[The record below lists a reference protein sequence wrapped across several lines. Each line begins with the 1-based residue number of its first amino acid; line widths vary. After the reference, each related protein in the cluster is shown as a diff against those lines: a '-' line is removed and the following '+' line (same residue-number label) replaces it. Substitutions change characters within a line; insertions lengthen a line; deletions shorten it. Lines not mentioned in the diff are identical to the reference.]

1 MRRSTS
7 LAVLVAIATA
17 GATAACSSLHLSH
30 RHQPESVV
38 VLLRDET
45 GSVGKA
51 SVANKKG
58 DVMLDEEREATRVN
72 GHKPPSKPVPMNEAE
87 VRQMFGDA
95 LSAMPGGPLRFTL
108 NFKFE
113 SDELTDEARAIVP
126 QIVKLVA
133 QRPVPDVVVVGH
145 TDTMGTPAANYELGM
160 KRAMTVRALLV
171 DAGLDPALI
180 EASSLGEAD
189 LLIKTPDE
197 TPEPRNRRVDITVR

>member
-1 MRRSTS
+1 MRRSTTLVVVA
-7 LAVLVAIATA
+7 LAAA
-17 GATAACSSLHLSH
+17 GAAAGCSPLHLSH
-30 RHQPESVV
+30 QHHESLV
-38 VLLRDET
+38 VLVRDDS
-45 GSVGKA
+45 GGVGKA
-51 SVANKKG
+51 SVSNKAG

-72 GHKPPSKPVPMNEAE
+72 GHKAPTRPSALGEAE
-87 VRQMFGDA
+87 VREMFGDA
-95 LSAMPGGPLRFTL
+95 LSAMPGAPLRFTL

-113 SDELTDEARAIVP
+113 SDELTDEARVIVP

-171 DAGLDPALI
+171 EAGLDPALI
-180 EASSLGEAD
+180 EVSSLGEAD
-189 LLIKTPDE
+189 LLVKTPDD

>member
-7 LAVLVAIATA
+7 LSVATLAIAGAAA
-17 GATAACSSLHLSH
+17 GCAPLHLSH
-30 RHQPESVV
+30 QHRESLV
-38 VLLRDET
+38 VLMRDDT
-45 GSVGKA
+45 GGVGKA
-51 SVANKKG
+51 SVSNKAG

-72 GHKPPSKPVPMNEAE
+72 GHKPPTRPSPLGEAE
-87 VRQMFGDA
+87 LRQMFGGA

-126 QIVKLVA
+126 QIVTLVA

-160 KRAMTVRALLV
+160 KRAMSVRALLV

-180 EASSLGEAD
+180 EVSSLGETDLMVKTAD
-189 LLIKTPDE
+189 DP
-197 TPEPRNRRVDITVR
+197 PEPRNRRVDITVR

>member
-7 LAVLVAIATA
+7 FSGIVALVTA
-17 GATAACSSLHLSH
+17 GAAAACSPLPFSH

-38 VLLRDET
+38 VLLRDDT
-45 GSVGKA
+45 GGVGKA
-51 SVANKKG
+51 TVANKKG
-58 DVMLDEEREATRVN
+58 DVMLDDERDATRVN
-72 GHKPPSKPVPMNEAE
+72 GHKPPSKPSPMAEAE
-87 VRQMFGDA
+87 VREMFGDA

-113 SDELTDEARAIVP
+113 SDELTDEARAVVP
-126 QIVKLVA
+126 QIVTLVA

-145 TDTMGTPAANYELGM
+145 TDTMGTVVANYELGM

-171 DAGLDPALI
+171 EAGLDPALI
-180 EASSLGEAD
+180 EVSSLGETD
-189 LLIKTPDE
+189 LLVRTPDE

>member
-7 LAVLVAIATA
+7 LSALVALVTA
-17 GATAACSSLHLSH
+17 GAAAACSPLLFSH
-30 RHQPESVV
+30 HHQPESVV
-38 VLLRDET
+38 VLLRDDT
-45 GSVGKA
+45 GGVGKA

-72 GHKPPSKPVPMNEAE
+72 GHKAPTKPSPIGEAE

-113 SDELTDEARAIVP
+113 SDELTDEARAVVP
-126 QIVKLVA
+126 QIVTLVA

-160 KRAMTVRALLV
+160 KRALTVRALLV
-171 DAGLDPALI
+171 EAGLDPALI
-180 EASSLGEAD
+180 EVSSLGEAD
-189 LLIKTPDE
+189 LLVRTADE

>member
-7 LAVLVAIATA
+7 LAVLVALVSA

-30 RHQPESVV
+30 HHQPESVV
-38 VLLRDET
+38 VLLRDDT

-51 SVANKKG
+51 WVANKKG
-58 DVMLDEEREATRVN
+58 DVMLAEEREATRVN
-72 GHKPPSKPVPMNEAE
+72 GRKPPSPPSPMNEAE
-87 VRQMFGDA
+87 VREMFGDA

-113 SDELTDEARAIVP
+113 SDELTDEARAVVP

-145 TDTMGTPAANYELGM
+145 TDTMGTPTANYDLGM

-180 EASSLGEAD
+180 EVSSLGETD
-189 LLIKTPDE
+189 LLVKTPDE
-197 TPEPRNRRVDITVR
+197 TPEPLNRRVDITVR

>member
-7 LAVLVAIATA
+7 LAVLAALVTA

-72 GHKPPSKPVPMNEAE
+72 GHKPPSKPSPMNEAE
-87 VRQMFGDA
+87 VRAMFGAA

-180 EASSLGEAD
+180 EASSLGETD
-189 LLIKTPDE
+189 LLVKTPDD

>member
-7 LAVLVAIATA
+7 LAVLVAIAAA
-17 GATAACSSLHLSH
+17 GATAACSSLRLSH

-58 DVMLDEEREATRVN
+58 DVMLDDEREATRVN
-72 GHKPPSKPVPMNEAE
+72 GKKPPSKPSPMNEAE
-87 VRQMFGDA
+87 VREMFGDA

-180 EASSLGEAD
+180 EVSSLGETD
-189 LLIKTPDE
+189 LLVKTPDE

>member
-7 LAVLVAIATA
+7 FSALVALVTA
-17 GATAACSSLHLSH
+17 GAAAACSPLHFPH
-30 RHQPESVV
+30 RDHHESVV
-38 VLLRDET
+38 VLLRDDT

-58 DVMLDEEREATRVN
+58 DVMLDDEREATRVN
-72 GHKPPSKPVPMNEAE
+72 GHKPPSKPSPMAEAE
-87 VRQMFGDA
+87 VREMFGDA

-113 SDELTDEARAIVP
+113 SDELTDEARAVVP

-145 TDTMGTPAANYELGM
+145 TDTMGTPAANYDLGM
-160 KRAMTVRALLV
+160 KRALTVRALLV
-171 DAGLDPALI
+171 EAGLDPALI
-180 EASSLGEAD
+180 EVSSLGETD
-189 LLIKTPDE
+189 LLVKTPDE
-197 TPEPRNRRVDITVR
+197 TPEPLNRRVDITVR

>member
-1 MRRSTS
+1 MPRATS
-7 LAVLVAIATA
+7 FSGVIALVTA
-17 GATAACSSLHLSH
+17 GAAAACSPLHLPH
-30 RHQPESVV
+30 RDHHESVV
-38 VLLRDET
+38 VLLRDDT

-58 DVMLDEEREATRVN
+58 DVMLDDEREATRVN
-72 GHKPPSKPVPMNEAE
+72 GRKPPSKPSPMAESE
-87 VRQMFGDA
+87 VREMFGDA

-113 SDELTDEARAIVP
+113 SDELTDEARVVVP

-160 KRAMTVRALLV
+160 KRALTVRALLV
-171 DAGLDPALI
+171 EAGLDPALI
-180 EASSLGEAD
+180 EVSSLGEAD
-189 LLIKTPDE
+189 LLVKTPDE

>member
-17 GATAACSSLHLSH
+17 GATAACSSLHLSR
-30 RHQPESVV
+30 RHHPESVV

-72 GHKPPSKPVPMNEAE
+72 GHQPPSKPSPMNEAE
-87 VRQMFGDA
+87 VRAMFGAA

-180 EASSLGEAD
+180 EASSLGETD
-189 LLIKTPDE
+189 LLVKTPDD